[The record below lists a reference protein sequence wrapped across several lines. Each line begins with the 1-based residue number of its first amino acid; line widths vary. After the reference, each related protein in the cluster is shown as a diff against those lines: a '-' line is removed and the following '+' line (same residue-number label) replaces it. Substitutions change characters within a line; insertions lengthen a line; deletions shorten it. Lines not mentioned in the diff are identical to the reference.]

1 MRVGDGEHTYE
12 WIDDWA
18 KIPDTESARDGWA
31 HHGVAVTAAG
41 NIIASHPGTSEL
53 LEFNPNG
60 DLLRSSPTGLTECH
74 GICLVNEGGTEY
86 LWIADTGSKQHKI
99 ETNGGYEYQPNA
111 NEPRVVKTTLDGK
124 IVATIGRPDLPAYES
139 GKYTPTWVAVNEERF
154 GGNGDVWVGDG
165 YGSSFVHRY
174 DKSGNYIASI
184 NGEEGEAGPFA
195 SPHTIWIDSRKSEPE
210 LYIADRSNGRVQVY
224 DVEGNYKK
232 VFGSEWFRSPT
243 GFATHGDLMVIIEL
257 HANIALVDAD
267 DNLVAQIG
275 TNRAVC
281 DVEGWPNVR
290 NERGETIR
298 NNLLEAGKL
307 NSPHGVAMDDAGNI
321 YVSEWLVG
329 GRYTKLAKV

>member
-41 NIIASHPGTSEL
+41 NVIASHPGTSEL

-210 LYIADRSNGRVQVY
+210 LYVADRSNGRVQVY
-224 DVEGNYKK
+224 DVRRQLQEGVRLGMVQEPDRLRHSRRANGHHRAARK
-232 VFGSEWFRSPT
+232 
-243 GFATHGDLMVIIEL
+243 HG
-257 HANIALVDAD
+257 A
-267 DNLVAQIG
+267 
-275 TNRAVC
+275 R
-281 DVEGWPNVR
+281 R
-290 NERGETIR
+290 RR
-298 NNLLEAGKL
+298 
-307 NSPHGVAMDDAGNI
+307 
-321 YVSEWLVG
+321 
-329 GRYTKLAKV
+329 

>member
-1 MRVGDGEHTYE
+1 MESTPTSGSATGRRFQT
-12 WIDDWA
+12 
-18 KIPDTESARDGWA
+18 TETARDGWA

-99 ETNGGYEYQPNA
+99 EINGGYEYRPNA

-124 IVATIGRPDLPAYES
+124 IVATIGRPGLPAYES

-154 GGNGDVWVGDG
+154 GGNGDIWVGDG

-184 NGEEGEAGPFA
+184 NGEEGEAGPLS

-210 LYIADRSNGRVQVY
+210 LYVADRSNGRVQVY
-224 DVEGNYKK
+224 DSEGNYKK

-243 GFATHGDLMVIIEL
+243 GFASHGDLMVDHRAARKHGACGCGRQPRCPDRHQPRRL
-257 HANIALVDAD
+257 RRRGM
-267 DNLVAQIG
+267 AQHQ
-275 TNRAVC
+275 
-281 DVEGWPNVR
+281 
-290 NERGETIR
+290 ERTRPEQIR
-298 NNLLEAGKL
+298 NNLLETGKL
-307 NSPHGVAMDDAGNI
+307 NSPHGVAMDAAGNI